1 MTIFC
6 YEVSDEWRNPQYTTG
21 NLWF

>member
-1 MTIFC
+1 MKIFC
-6 YEVSDEWRNPQYTTG
+6 YEVSDEWRNPQYTTS

>member
-1 MTIFC
+1 MKIFC